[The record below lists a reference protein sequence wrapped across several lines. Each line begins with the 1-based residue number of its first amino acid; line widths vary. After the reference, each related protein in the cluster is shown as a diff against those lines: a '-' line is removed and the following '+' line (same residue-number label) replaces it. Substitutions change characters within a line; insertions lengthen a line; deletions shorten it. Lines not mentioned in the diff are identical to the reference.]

1 MQERDTC
8 KLLCCLSGK
17 PFPTVKWYKDKREL
31 SKYEYSMSHS
41 DGVITMEIS
50 GCKPSDSGK
59 YTCVATNEHG
69 VDETSCVVIVEGVTT
84 TPEQTALAN
93 KLMYSGDRKYIEQP
107 IKPAPAQVTIRHPYP
122 NTNPIQPKSNNPS
135 STSLAPKSNNPSA
148 TSLARS
154 GSNLSV
160 GDGDKR
166 STRKYGRLDST
177 GSPNRSRSATKELAR
192 KLLTKKY

>member
-41 DGVITMEIS
+41 HGVITMEIV
-50 GCKPSDSGK
+50 GCRPSDSGK
-59 YTCVATNEHG
+59 YSCVATNCHG
-69 VDETSCVVIVEGVTT
+69 QDETSCVVIVEGETSTV
-84 TPEQTALAN
+84 EQSQLAQ

-107 IKPAPAQVTIRHPYP
+107 IKPAPIPITIRKNVT
-122 NTNPIQPKSNNPS
+122 NTN
-135 STSLAPKSNNPSA
+135 SA
-148 TSLARS
+148 TNAAQPATNNLKHSS
-154 GSNLSV
+154 SNLSV
-160 GDGDKR
+160 GDSDKR

-177 GSPNRSRSATKELAR
+177 GSPNRSRSATKELACMYFYL
-192 KLLTKKY
+192 KIKSLCIFTIFL